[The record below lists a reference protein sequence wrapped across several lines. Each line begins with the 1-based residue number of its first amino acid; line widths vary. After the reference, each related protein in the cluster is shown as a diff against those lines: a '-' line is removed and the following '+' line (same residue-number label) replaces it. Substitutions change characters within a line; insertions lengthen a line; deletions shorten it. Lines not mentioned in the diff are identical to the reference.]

1 MARKKGIQNDP
12 QNLLRINAQVIMV
25 TCLVCHKELN
35 RVHMDDVGSN
45 DNILKYLIIPLTY
58 CSWDDK

>member
-1 MARKKGIQNDP
+1 
-12 QNLLRINAQVIMV
+12 MV

-45 DNILKYLIIPLTY
+45 DNILKIFDNPQLTVPG
-58 CSWDDK
+58 